1 MGENEQGGM
10 LRTVVAIGIIAM
22 IAAFVIFAVIGLN
35 GNMKSSLKTSVQN
48 TDLAVYDKDLGM
60 TLIGNNGKLAS
71 ITGNSDFIKNAN
83 MAYIDGHEL
92 DKITTNYPT
101 KVWNGPADDRLG
113 ILFEMYP
120 DSNKVK
126 YLLSESNSDYLYVS
140 VDYTIKNAKSVS
152 YAQAQSL
159 GLDTQRVVA
168 IQRDHPSSLNLGTR
182 SNSYNWT
189 NNAVTD
195 FNGDMHGTLTLKQ
208 PKSKIGS
215 TFEVYVVI
223 SNINYDYIKIDNLHI
238 SNANVFE

>member
-48 TDLAVYDKDLGM
+48 TDLAVYDKD
-60 TLIGNNGKLAS
+60 
-71 ITGNSDFIKNAN
+71 
-83 MAYIDGHEL
+83 L